1 MYGNCQISKGTK
13 TGLMEQNLIDIYD
26 LIEHAIDNAFEGRMN
41 LKFYNYLK
49 DSKTKKHE
57 IDHFIE
63 SSTAAELSELT
74 MDLDEYL
81 AGGSDNEHKQ
91 LREGYGHIPKPQARK
106 IKTYLYG
113 ILEDAWRYSRDRR
126 PGRRKKQSK

>member
-1 MYGNCQISKGTK
+1 MYRNCTVSKGTK
-13 TGLMEQNLIDIYD
+13 SGLMEQNLIDIYD

-41 LKFYNYLK
+41 LKFYEYLR
-49 DSKTKKHE
+49 DNKTKKHE

-63 SSTAAELSELT
+63 SSTAAELSEIT

-81 AGGSDNEHKQ
+81 VGGSDNVHKQ
-91 LREGYGHIPKPQARK
+91 IREGYGHIPKPQARK
-106 IKTYLYG
+106 IKTYLYS

>member
-1 MYGNCQISKGTK
+1 
-13 TGLMEQNLIDIYD
+13 MEQNLIDIYD
-26 LIEHAIDNAFEGRMN
+26 LIEHAIDNAFGGQMN

-49 DSKTKKHE
+49 DNKIKKHE
-57 IDHFIE
+57 IDAFIE
-63 SSTAAELSELT
+63 STTAWEMSEIT

-81 AGGSDNEHKQ
+81 KGGQDSEHKQ

-106 IKTYLYG
+106 IKNYLYG
-113 ILEDAWRYSRDRR
+113 ILEDAWRYSHDRR

>member
-41 LKFYNYLK
+41 LKFYDYLK
-49 DSKTKKHE
+49 DNKTKKHE

>member
-1 MYGNCQISKGTK
+1 
-13 TGLMEQNLIDIYD
+13 MEQNLIDIYD
-26 LIEHAIDNAFEGRMN
+26 MIEHAIDYAFDGRMN
-41 LKFYNYLK
+41 LKFYDYLK
-49 DSKTKKHE
+49 TTKTKKHE

-63 SSTAAELSELT
+63 SSTAAELSEIT

-81 AGGSDNEHKQ
+81 VGGSDNVHKQ
-91 LREGYGHIPKPQARK
+91 IREGYGHIPKPQARK
-106 IKTYLYG
+106 IKTYLYS

>member
-1 MYGNCQISKGTK
+1 
-13 TGLMEQNLIDIYD
+13 MEQNLIDIYD
-26 LIEHAIDNAFEGRMN
+26 MIEHAIDYAFEGRMN
-41 LKFYNYLK
+41 LKFYDYLK
-49 DSKTKKHE
+49 STKIKKHE
-57 IDHFIE
+57 IDAFIE
-63 SSTAAELSELT
+63 SSTAAEISDITL
-74 MDLDEYL
+74 DLDEYIK
-81 AGGSDNEHKQ
+81 GGADNDHKQ

>member
-1 MYGNCQISKGTK
+1 
-13 TGLMEQNLIDIYD
+13 MEQNLIDIYD

-41 LKFYNYLK
+41 LKFYEYLR
-49 DSKTKKHE
+49 DNKTKKHE

-63 SSTAAELSELT
+63 SSTAAELSEIT

-81 AGGSDNEHKQ
+81 VGGSDNVHKQ
-91 LREGYGHIPKPQARK
+91 IREGYGHIAKPQERK
-106 IKTYLYG
+106 IKTYLYS